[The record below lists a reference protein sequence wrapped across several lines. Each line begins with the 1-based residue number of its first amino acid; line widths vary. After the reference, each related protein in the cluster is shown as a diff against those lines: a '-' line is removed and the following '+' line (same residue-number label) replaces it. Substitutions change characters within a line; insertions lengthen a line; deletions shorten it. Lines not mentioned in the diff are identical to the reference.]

1 MEVDNTIVIQYI
13 TTVTMY
19 VNHWGFISD
28 LLSSRAVART
38 QKIVVT
44 NHYSRSWFKY
54 SFPLRSLNREL
65 SDIIY
70 FIAKFK
76 FLLMLVSL
84 SANYS
89 ELMNSKTVLRQ
100 QTFVSQ
106 TFTRKLH
113 IKWSLLCR
121 NTNSPFMVYVLL
133 LNISLKIVSKLQLL
147 WKIDSQFK
155 SWIVS
160 PDSWIGSNRNLCGDP
175 QPYYQVYDR

>member
-1 MEVDNTIVIQYI
+1 MLNMLYKWAIF
-13 TTVTMY
+13 
-19 VNHWGFISD
+19 GC
-28 LLSSRAVART
+28 SSYSENRRIA
-38 QKIVVT
+38 

-54 SFPLRSLNREL
+54 SFPLRSLNRDL
-65 SDIIY
+65 CDIIY

-76 FLLMLVSL
+76 FLSMLVSL

-113 IKWSLLCR
+113 IKWSLLCL

-133 LNISLKIVSKLQLL
+133 LNISLKIVFKLQLL

-160 PDSWIGSNRNLCGDP
+160 PDSWIGSNRNLCGLSISLTTLSFSQSNSLTAP
-175 QPYYQVYDR
+175 EPHST